1 MRKVT
6 SVSLDESSILILCS
20 HEWLPTQFV
29 LQCDQWFHYGWI
41 FFFSSFI
48 TFRTNVWMSIIP
60 SPCSFFFALHLEWC
74 INLITNKKSNE
85 ICIFANI
92 CIFLLYLVCGSN
104 FLQLSSTFCR
114 NAQKKKREQK
124 LTEKNLNADRQFF
137 KFVIRILWCYFV

>member
-1 MRKVT
+1 MKSDLRK
-6 SVSLDESSILILCS
+6 
-20 HEWLPTQFV
+20 F
-29 LQCDQWFHYGWI
+29 GWI
-41 FFFSSFI
+41 FNFDSLLTWMITYAVCSAMRSMISLWVNFFLSSFI

-114 NAQKKKREQK
+114 NAQKKKRAK
-124 LTEKNLNADRQFF
+124 ANREKF
-137 KFVIRILWCYFV
+137 KCR

>member
-1 MRKVT
+1 MVFNPISIVHNYYGKPILHNICKCVTDAVCSAMQSIIMRWVNFFL
-6 SVSLDESSILILCS
+6 SL
-20 HEWLPTQFV
+20 
-29 LQCDQWFHYGWI
+29 
-41 FFFSSFI
+41 FI
-48 TFRTNVWMSIIP
+48 AFRTNVWMSIIP

-114 NAQKKKREQK
+114 NAQKKKRAK
-124 LTEKNLNADRQFF
+124 ANREKF
-137 KFVIRILWCYFV
+137 KCR